1 MRDNLND
8 IVAGL
13 ILFLGMF
20 LMIGGLLLYMGGS
33 KLPTREIIAA
43 GFIMVSGI
51 VLYAQI
57 RSEEDDI

>member
-1 MRDNLND
+1 MRDSLND

-13 ILFLGMF
+13 ILFIGMF

-33 KLPTREIIAA
+33 QLPTREIIAA

-51 VLYAQI
+51 ILYAQT